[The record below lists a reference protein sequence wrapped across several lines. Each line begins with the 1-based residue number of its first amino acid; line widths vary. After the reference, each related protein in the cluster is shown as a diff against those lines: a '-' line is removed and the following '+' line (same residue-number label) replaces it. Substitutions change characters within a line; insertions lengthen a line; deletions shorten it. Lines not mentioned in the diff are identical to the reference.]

1 MNNKPKFV
9 TLYTEASPN
18 PQSLKFVANYILV
31 PEGVTF
37 DFPNKESALE
47 SPLANAFFDFP
58 FIKRVFVM
66 NNFITLTKSE
76 DADWYEVAPELKS
89 FLKEY
94 LEANKPLFASA
105 LLHESQISDS
115 EPEIN
120 LRIRKILDEYV
131 RPAVEQDGGAIN
143 FHAFD
148 NGTVTV
154 RLQGSC
160 SGCPSASQT
169 LKMGIENLLKRMIPE
184 VQTVV
189 AEEI

>member
-1 MNNKPKFV
+1 MNNTPKYI

-18 PQSLKFVANYILV
+18 PQSLKFVANYLLV
-31 PEGVTF
+31 PESITF
-37 DFPNKESALE
+37 DFPTKESAEE
-47 SPLANAFFDFP
+47 SPLAKAFFEFP

-66 NNFITLTKSE
+66 NNFITLTKTE
-76 DADWYEVAPELKS
+76 DADWHEVAPELKA

-94 LEANKPLFASA
+94 LEANKPLFAST
-105 LLHESQISDS
+105 LLHDS
-115 EPEIN
+115 TPSEHEPEVN

-143 FHAFD
+143 FRSFE
-148 NGTVTV
+148 GGKVTV
-154 RLQGSC
+154 SLQGSC
-160 SGCPSASQT
+160 SGCPSASNT

-184 VQTVV
+184 VQNVV

>member
-1 MNNKPKFV
+1 MNSIPKHV
-9 TLYTEASPN
+9 TLYTEANPN
-18 PQSLKFVANYILV
+18 PQSLKFVANFLLV
-31 PEGVTF
+31 PEGITF
-37 DFPNKESALE
+37 DFPTKESAEE
-47 SPLANAFFDFP
+47 SPLAKAFFEFD

-76 DADWYEVAPELKS
+76 EADWHEVAPELKA

-94 LEANKPLFASA
+94 LDANKPLFASA
-105 LLHESQISDS
+105 LLHENAPSEN

-143 FHAFD
+143 FRSFEE
-148 NGTVTV
+148 GKVTV
-154 RLQGSC
+154 SLQGSC
-160 SGCPSASQT
+160 SGCPSASIT

-189 AEEI
+189 AEEV